1 MERDTAA
8 QLRRRS
14 SKSPDLA
21 HLAYSMHV
29 AAANGDKRRVKRC
42 LKGGILEYSEP
53 ERNAVGASV
62 GTLKFQESYCKHWRS
77 IPNANPNPNPK

>member
-1 MERDTAA
+1 MLGGECSFHWIRNLIVSVAMERDTAA

-42 LKGGILEYSEP
+42 LKAGILEYSEP

-62 GTLKFQESYCKHWRS
+62 GTL
-77 IPNANPNPNPK
+77 